1 MREEFNLLFFRMA
14 KKERVV
20 SSNNGIFNQSY
31 LDWEIDGSAVR

>member
-1 MREEFNLLFFRMA
+1 MKEEFDRLFYREA

-31 LDWEIDGSAVR
+31 LDWEIDG